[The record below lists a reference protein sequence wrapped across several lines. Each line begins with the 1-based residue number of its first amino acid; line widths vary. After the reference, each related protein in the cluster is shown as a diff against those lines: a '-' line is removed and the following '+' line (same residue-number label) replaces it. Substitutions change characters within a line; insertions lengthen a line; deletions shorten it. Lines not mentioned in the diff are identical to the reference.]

1 MDELDSL
8 SVRYIKGVG
17 EARAKSFERLGVRT
31 LRDLVSYFPRT
42 YEDRTVFRDISGLI
56 IGENACVSAVVATQ
70 PRLSHIRKGM
80 DLLKF
85 RVVDGADSMDVT
97 FFNQPYRR
105 DSIHLG
111 ETYVLYGRVG
121 GRIGHP
127 EMVNPVMEA
136 ERSAGQSTGRI
147 MPVYR
152 LTSGLTQNFVA
163 KTVRN
168 GLDACRE
175 HYPDILPDSVREG
188 HSLCSAGFAY
198 ENVHFPKDAGSLEI
212 ARRRLVFEE
221 LFALSAAMRMMRG
234 RRMEQTGIRL
244 PACDMGPFF
253 EALPFSM
260 TGAQRRAVDE
270 ALADMY
276 RGDAPM
282 NRLLQGDVGSG
293 KTVVAAACCY
303 AAWRAGKQSAFMA
316 PTEILAGQHLKSLT
330 SMLGPLGMKIDILK
344 GSMTAKAKREA
355 RERLASGETDLV
367 IGTHALISDDVE
379 FSDLAL
385 VITDEQHRFGVDQ
398 RSALTEKGDRPHVLV
413 MSATPIPR
421 TLALIIY
428 GDLDVSIIDELPPG
442 RQKVDT
448 FAVGEDMRE
457 RINRFIR
464 KLVSEGRQVYI
475 VCPMV
480 GDQEADDQP
489 DAPENL
495 KAAEEYAKKLRD
507 EVFPDLRVAIVHGK
521 MKASAKDE
529 TMNAFAAGETDI
541 LVATTVIEVGVD
553 VPNAAL
559 MVVENA
565 DRFGLS
571 QLHQLRG
578 RVGRG
583 KHKSYCVL
591 FEGSGGDAAKERLRV
606 MCETNDGFK
615 IAEEDLR
622 LRGPGD
628 FFGSR
633 QHGLPEMHIA
643 DIAGD
648 MDVLKQAQEAA
659 KKILDNDPDL
669 NDPEN
674 AKLKDHVGRMFGSLA
689 SRLN

>member
-8 SVRYIKGVG
+8 NVRYIKGVG
-17 EARAKSFERLGVRT
+17 EARAKSFEKLGVRT

-42 YEDRTVFRDISGLI
+42 YEDRTVFKDIGSLI
-56 IGENACVSAVVATQ
+56 VGENACVCAVVATQ

-85 RVVDGADSMDVT
+85 KAVDGADSLDVT
-97 FFNQPYRR
+97 FFNQPYKR
-105 DSIHLG
+105 DSIHIG
-111 ETYVLYGRVG
+111 ETYVFYGRVG
-121 GRIGHP
+121 GRIGRP
-127 EMVNPVMEA
+127 EMVNPVMER
-136 ERSAGQSTGRI
+136 EQDSGRTTGRI
-147 MPVYR
+147 MPIYR

-163 KTVRN
+163 KAVRS

-175 HYPDILPDSVREG
+175 QYPDILPARVREE
-188 HSLCSAGFAY
+188 SNLCSAGFAY
-198 ENVHFPKDAGSLEI
+198 ENVHFPKDTGSLEI

-221 LFALSAAMRMMRG
+221 LFALSAAMRLMRG
-234 RRMEQTGIRL
+234 RRMEQSGIML
-244 PACDMGPFF
+244 PECDMGPFF
-253 EALPFSM
+253 RSLPFEL

-270 ALADMY
+270 AVSDMTKGE
-276 RGDAPM
+276 RPM
-282 NRLLQGDVGSG
+282 SRLLQGDVGSG

-303 AAWRAGKQSAFMA
+303 AAWRAGRQSAFMA
-316 PTEILAGQHLKSLT
+316 PTEILADQHLRSLT
-330 SMLGPLGMKIDILK
+330 SMLGALGMNVDILK
-344 GSMTAKAKREA
+344 GSMTAKQKREA
-355 RERLASGETDLV
+355 RARLSSGETDLV
-367 IGTHALISDDVE
+367 IGTHALISEDVE

-398 RSALTEKGDRPHVLV
+398 RSELTKKGDRPHVLV

-457 RINRFIR
+457 RINNFIR
-464 KLVSEGRQVYI
+464 KLVAEGRQVYI

-480 GDQEADDQP
+480 GEADTEQAP

-507 EVFPDLRVAIVHGK
+507 EVFPDLRVAIIHGK
-521 MKASAKDE
+521 MKPLAKDE
-529 TMNAFAAGETDI
+529 TMKAFAAGESDI

-591 FEGSGGDAAKERLRV
+591 FEGSGGDTAKERLKV

-659 KKILDNDPDL
+659 KRVLEEDPEL
-669 NDPEN
+669 TDPEN
-674 AKLKDHVGRMFGSLA
+674 SKLSQHVERMFSGLA